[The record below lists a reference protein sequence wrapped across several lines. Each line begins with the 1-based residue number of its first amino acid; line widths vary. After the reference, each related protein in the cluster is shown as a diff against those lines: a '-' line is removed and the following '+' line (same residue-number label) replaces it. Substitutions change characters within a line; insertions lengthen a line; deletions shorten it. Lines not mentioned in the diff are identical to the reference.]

1 MTEQTV
7 ESVEQILREELQR
20 GDAKV
25 AASRPILRHLVAND
39 DQGLFNDEAIA
50 RIRGMITHIA
60 SQLLFAEATV
70 AQARDPSQYATERQD
85 SLSEALS
92 EESAFLAHAHAL
104 TIEAQIAERLRGRGG
119 IDAVLTPLV
128 QELTAAKEAETAALA
143 MAVLAAQARF
153 MQHHRR
159 MELPLRE
166 LPGDL
171 FHAAL
176 VIHRSRAG
184 VSEEQASEVER
195 RLREGYDEGASRL
208 GLLTLLVMALGQRA
222 SRALSIDHAGLA
234 IFTTALAMVTEQE
247 RDLTV
252 LSFADRQFARLALG
266 LRAAGL
272 KQQAVEEHFL
282 YLHPQIA
289 LPEGFAMLPADRAA
303 ALLASS
309 RPEAAV

>member
-1 MTEQTV
+1 MTERSV
-7 ESVEQILREELQR
+7 DSVEQILRKELGR
-20 GDAKV
+20 GDAMV

-50 RIRGMITHIA
+50 RIRGMMAHIA
-60 SQLLFAEATV
+60 TQLLFVQAQAIEAT
-70 AQARDPSQYATERQD
+70 DPAEYAAERHED
-85 SLSEALS
+85 LLEALL
-92 EESAFLAHAHAL
+92 EETAFLSHAHAL
-104 TIEAQIAERLRGRGG
+104 TLEAQIAERLRGRVG

-128 QELTAAKEAETAALA
+128 QELLAAKEGETAALA

-159 MELPLRE
+159 MELPVGE

-176 VIHRSRAG
+176 QVLRNCNGAPP
-184 VSEEQASEVER
+184 EQTTEVER
-195 RLREGYDEGASRL
+195 RLREGYHEGSSRL
-208 GLLTLLVMALGQRA
+208 GLLSRLVMALGQKA
-222 SRALSIDHAGLA
+222 PRALSIDHAGLA
-234 IFTTALAMVTEQE
+234 IFSTALAMATGQDRE
-247 RDLTV
+247 LTV

-282 YLHPQIA
+282 YLHPEVA
-289 LPEGFAMLPADRAA
+289 LPEGFDMLRPDRAA
-303 ALLASS
+303 ELLAAS
-309 RPEAAV
+309 RSEAEL